1 MCSRFP
7 RGLVAYVAAIA
18 AAAAAPAAAQPAELR
33 VCAEPDNLPFSHH
46 DGSGFENAI
55 AELVARDLGRVVR
68 YTWLPNRRGFVR
80 KTLGEGDC
88 DVIIGVPHDLERVR
102 TTRPY
107 YTSSY
112 VFVHRERG
120 PRIASFAD
128 PRIVRARIGI
138 PLVADDLAATP
149 PGHALA
155 DAGAIDNVRGF
166 PVDGEGTQGER
177 IVHAVATGD
186 LDAGILWGPQ
196 AAFYAKREAVPL
208 SIAKASAP
216 AALAGVPFE
225 YAIAMGVRRQ
235 DAELQRTL
243 DDVIAR
249 RRVDIDAILARF
261 GVPRF
266 EAERHAGAGR

>member
-7 RGLVAYVAAIA
+7 RRLAALVVAIA
-18 AAAAAPAAAQPAELR
+18 AAAAAAQPAELR
-33 VCAEPDNLPFSHH
+33 VCAEPDNLPFSHL

-88 DVIIGVPHDLERVR
+88 DVIIGVPHDLDRVR

-112 VFVHRERG
+112 VFVHRDGG

-138 PLVADDLAATP
+138 PLVADDLATTP

-155 DAGAIDNVRGF
+155 HAGAIDNVRGF
-166 PVDGEGTQGER
+166 PVDGERTQGER
-177 IVHAVATGD
+177 IVHAVATGE
-186 LDAGILWGPQ
+186 LDAAILWGPQ
-196 AAFYAKREAVPL
+196 AAFYAKREAVTL
-208 SIAKASAP
+208 AIEKASAP

-225 YAIAMGVRRQ
+225 YAIAMGVRRR

-243 DDVIAR
+243 DDVIVR
-249 RRVDIDAILARF
+249 RRSDIDAILARF

-266 EAERHAGAGR
+266 DVDQHAGAGAAR